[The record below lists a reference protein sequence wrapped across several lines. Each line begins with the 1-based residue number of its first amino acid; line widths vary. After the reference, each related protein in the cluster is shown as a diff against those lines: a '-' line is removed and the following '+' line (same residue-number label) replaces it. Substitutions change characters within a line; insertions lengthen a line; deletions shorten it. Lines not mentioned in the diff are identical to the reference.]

1 MEAELQKF
9 NKELNDF
16 TKKLVPE
23 KVLTL
28 QKKMVLE
35 ALKRLVNKTPVDT
48 GRARGNWQVTI
59 SNPAAGQL
67 ETTDKEGSGTIA
79 RGLAALGG
87 LKPYMVVWITNNLDY
102 IEFLEDGSSTQ
113 APEGMMTVTI
123 QELRTMFRKAA

>member
-59 SNPAAGQL
+59 SKPTKVQL
-67 ETTDKEGSGTIA
+67 ETTDKEGQDTITK
-79 RGLAALGG
+79 GLAAIGG

-123 QELRTMFRKAA
+123 QELRTMFRKAS